1 MKNKDSRIQYCLWAS
16 VMMWAA
22 SILSVTMIA
31 PCFAEEETVFRE
43 LARKMQNP
51 VSDRLSFSLVG
62 DLNFGV
68 GLNEDTQSIIK
79 IKSLKSFN
87 LGDNWN
93 LATRPVIPVVY
104 QPERVPGSGD
114 QFGLGDIST
123 TFFLMPRSS
132 RFAIAGIGPI
142 VVFPSATDKTLG
154 FGKWGVG
161 PALAVVSMPGSWIFG
176 VLANNVWSVGG
187 NANREDVDLMTL
199 KPFVFY
205 NFPSGWYLV
214 SSPSISAVWTAE
226 SGNRWIVPVGGG
238 AGKIFNRG
246 EQKINLFAQV
256 FYNVEQTTAIGDWSL
271 SLQLQYLFPD

>member
-1 MKNKDSRIQYCLWAS
+1 MRNKDSGIQYCLRAC
-16 VMMWAA
+16 VFILAA
-22 SILSVTMIA
+22 SILFVAIA
-31 PCFAEEETVFRE
+31 VPCFAAEETVFRD

-51 VSDRLSFSLVG
+51 VTDRLSFSFVG

-68 GLNEDTQSIIK
+68 GLNEETQSIFK
-79 IKSLKSFN
+79 IRSIKSFN

-93 LATRPVIPVVY
+93 LVTRPVIPVVH

-114 QFGLGDIST
+114 QFGLGDISA

-132 RFAIAGIGPI
+132 RFAIAGIGPT
-142 VVFPSATDKTLG
+142 VAFPSATDKTLG

-161 PALAVVSMPGSWIFG
+161 PALVVVSMPGPWIFG
-176 VLANNVWSVGG
+176 VVANNIWSVGG

-199 KPFVFY
+199 KPFVYY
-205 NFPSGWYLV
+205 NFSNGWYLV
-214 SSPSISAVWTAE
+214 SSPAISAVWTAE

-238 AGKIFNRG
+238 GGKILKIG
-246 EQKINLFAQV
+246 EQKINLFAQA

-271 SLQLQYLFPD
+271 SLQFQFLFPD